1 MRRLMLPLGCYLA
14 VTLAMPLLDG
24 NAGRAFVEHA
34 ILVLLGSAI
43 AIVPWPWLMRARARG
58 R

>member
-1 MRRLMLPLGCYLA
+1 MLPLACYLG

-24 NAGRAFVEHA
+24 NAGPAFAEHA
-34 ILVLLGSAI
+34 ILVVLGSALAVI
-43 AIVPWPWLMRARARG
+43 PWPWLMRARARG